1 VSSAKEERLGF
12 FGLALGFTVMFIL
25 VLILGVLGILPAF
38 FDAFSLRGFEDDYL
52 MILVFAV
59 IMILFYRMPKRWIF
73 GSSP

>member
-1 VSSAKEERLGF
+1 MSSAKEERLGF
-12 FGLALGFTVMFIL
+12 FGLALGFTVTFIL

-38 FDAFSLRGFEDDYL
+38 FDAFSLRGFADDYL